1 MRSGHNKGYGR
12 ATNREGKRS
21 DSMICMNRIKEYLS
35 QMRPA
40 QWVKNLFV
48 LAPLFFSGR
57 ILEPESVVAS
67 LAAVLVFCLV
77 SSSIYCLNDIIDLEA
92 DRHHPVKRRRPL
104 ASGRLSVAD
113 VALEGV
119 LLALGALLLPAVLPV
134 PWLMTS
140 LITGVYI
147 LMNVGYS
154 LGLKRKPI
162 VDIFIIATGFV
173 LRVVLGAVVCSIWLS
188 PWLVILTFIIT
199 LFLATAKRRD
209 DLLTQ
214 NRTGVAIRESISG
227 YNLTYLDTVLCM
239 LATVA
244 IVCYVIYTVSPDV
257 QARFGTEYLY
267 VTSIFVLAGLLRY
280 LQLTLVNNDSGSP
293 TRILLHD
300 RFLQTCIAGWVLT
313 FVIVTVL

>member
-1 MRSGHNKGYGR
+1 
-12 ATNREGKRS
+12 
-21 DSMICMNRIKEYLS
+21 
-35 QMRPA
+35 MRPA

-67 LAAVLVFCLV
+67 LAAVLVFCLA

-113 VALEGV
+113 VASEGV
-119 LLALGALLLPAVLPV
+119 LLALGALLLPAILPV
-134 PWLMTS
+134 CWLETS

-147 LMNVGYS
+147 LLNVGYS

-209 DLLTQ
+209 DLLT
-214 NRTGVAIRESISG
+214 
-227 YNLTYLDTVLCM
+227 
-239 LATVA
+239 
-244 IVCYVIYTVSPDV
+244 
-257 QARFGTEYLY
+257 
-267 VTSIFVLAGLLRY
+267 
-280 LQLTLVNNDSGSP
+280 
-293 TRILLHD
+293 
-300 RFLQTCIAGWVLT
+300 
-313 FVIVTVL
+313 